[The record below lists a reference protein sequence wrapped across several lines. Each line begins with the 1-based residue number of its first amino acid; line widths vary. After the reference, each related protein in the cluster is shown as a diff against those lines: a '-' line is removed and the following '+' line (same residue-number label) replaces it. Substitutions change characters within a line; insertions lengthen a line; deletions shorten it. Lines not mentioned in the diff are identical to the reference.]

1 MPLEQIKVFSE
12 DLSENDDQTH
22 TSVDRPIKDEILN
35 PFSDAEVES
44 MMEAA
49 AGSWFET
56 IDLNISEENALD
68 LNSPWQNGEQEDYS
82 YSHNDLNAVEFKIDG
97 SYLDQIEDNPLMN
110 LDPID
115 QLEW

>member
-1 MPLEQIKVFSE
+1 MPLEQAKAFSE
-12 DLSENDDQTH
+12 SLSDNDEQTH
-22 TSVDRPIKDEILN
+22 TPEDHVIKDEIPD
-35 PFSDAEVES
+35 PFSDDQVES

-68 LNSPWQNGEQEDYS
+68 LNSPWQNGGQGNYS
-82 YSHNDLNAVEFKIDG
+82 YSHNDLNVVEFKIDD
-97 SYLDQIEDNPLMN
+97 SYIDQIEDNPLMN

-115 QLEW
+115 QIEW